1 MVILNI
7 LVEEMNKRGWILVGG
22 VSLVLIVLILVA
34 FTAIGFSATLIMQ
47 MSDTVGDAQG
57 GVVVLDEEK
66 LEVGNLYDYVGN
78 YSEGVEDR
86 NDLVGEWGWK
96 YGR

>member
-1 MVILNI
+1 MS
-7 LVEEMNKRGWILVGG
+7 KRGWILVAGA
-22 VSLVLIVLILVA
+22 SLFFIVLILAA
-34 FTAIGFSATLIMQ
+34 FAAIGLSATLIMQ

-78 YSEGVEDR
+78 YSEGVEER
-86 NDLVGEWGWK
+86 NVLVEEWGWR
-96 YGR
+96 YDE